1 MFASTTGK
9 SLLVFGDTPEVAIG
23 SFMMKS
29 SNDAGR
35 GKVARSASSFRA
47 TAARVCSQ
55 KLAGKIYS
63 VLIVFCRLLDYLLPS
78 ITFWG
83 SGLLALP

>member
-1 MFASTTGK
+1 MFAGTIGK
-9 SLLVFGDTPEVAIG
+9 SLLVFADTPEVAIG

-47 TAARVCSQ
+47 TTARV
-55 KLAGKIYS
+55 
-63 VLIVFCRLLDYLLPS
+63 
-78 ITFWG
+78 
-83 SGLLALP
+83 LLAREFC